1 MNVINEAK
9 KSTAT
14 SISDDDVSRLL
25 PALAEAERASA
36 ASAPRFVPPRP
47 GLLEEASARRHQL
60 VFGRRGVGKTTLLH
74 QVAAVGPAGGREVI
88 FIDIE
93 TLRRRPYPDVLI
105 ELLKELLGHLDERLR
120 AGNRTSRWGRRAL
133 LGRVQDLTD
142 AMSLLLQEPQSAE
155 HTVSTLRARS
165 HRKSK
170 WWSFSGRGRLEL
182 QRPGVKATTTAEGGI
197 SSSYELGEQAQAK
210 VEAKFE
216 RTKMDG
222 LVEAA
227 ILVREVL
234 GDAQKELGVPTLLVL
249 DDFYHIALDDQPEVL
264 AYLHQVVK
272 GLDISLK
279 ICGVRH
285 RLKPFQDGD
294 PPVGMQ
300 PEHDAGTISLDIT
313 LERFE
318 VAKQFLERVLAG
330 ICTPLAIKVDDLLTD
345 GGRERLVLASGGVA
359 RDYLSL
365 ARRALRN
372 ATERASGQ
380 FRVKNRI
387 TAEDV
392 AQAASDLYEQ
402 KQEELKQDAGDEAEA
417 LRSRLSEIVR
427 FCVETHRTN
436 VFLVETTKLQ
446 EEPWGKEVQALTDLR
461 FTHRV
466 DTLSTKR
473 GGETYPGRK
482 FAAFTLDLST
492 WTSTR
497 SEQISPIR
505 FWEREGRQKIRE
517 PKLIYTPERAGAA
530 APAGVDG
537 TATPPLAE
545 DEQLSFDDELGAGEV
560 ASSEA
565 PHDPDRGGRH
575 PHHGLT
581 VKLGPPSRSSTT
593 HGTSST

>member
-1 MNVINEAK
+1 VADQVEAAG
-9 KSTAT
+9 SRAP
-14 SISDDDVSRLL
+14 SDDDVARLL
-25 PALAEAERASA
+25 PALAEAERANDET
-36 ASAPRFVPPRP
+36 PTRFVPPRP
-47 GLLEEASARRHQL
+47 GILEEASARRHQL
-60 VFGRRGVGKTTLLH
+60 VYGRRGVGKSTLLRR
-74 QVAAVGPAGGREVI
+74 VAAGGSDSGREVI

-105 ELLKELLGHLDERLR
+105 ELLKNLLDDLAVRLR
-120 AGNRTSRWGRRAL
+120 RGGWLRRLKRRGL
-133 LGRVQDLTD
+133 LRRVTQLAD

-155 HTVSTLRARS
+155 HTVKVLRS
-165 HRKSK
+165 KSRQAEK
-170 WWSFSGRGRLEL
+170 RWSVGGSGRLALRRPALE
-182 QRPGVKATTTAEGGI
+182 GA
-197 SSSYELGEQAQAK
+197 GEASGSAGTR
-210 VEAKFE
+210 EAHGDETEAGFEARFE
-216 RTKMDG
+216 RSKMDG

-227 ILVREVL
+227 IPIREVL
-234 GDAQKELGVPTLLVL
+234 GDAHEELAVPTLLVL
-249 DDFYHIALDDQPEVL
+249 DDFYHVRSIDQPEVL

-272 GLDISLK
+272 GLDISIK

-285 RLKPFQDGD
+285 RLKPYAEGD

-318 VAKQFLERVLAG
+318 VAKEFLEEVLAG
-330 ICTPLAIKVDDLLTD
+330 ICGPLGVEVDGLLTD

-365 ARRALRN
+365 VRRALRN
-372 ATERASGQ
+372 ATERPSHQTRA
-380 FRVKNRI
+380 RNRI

-392 AQAASDLYEQ
+392 AQAAADLYEQ

-427 FCVETHRTN
+427 FCVESHRTN
-436 VFLVETTKLQ
+436 VLLVETTKLQ
-446 EEPWGKEVQALTDLR
+446 EEPWGRDVQALVDLR
-461 FTHRV
+461 FLHRV

-505 FWEREGRQKIRE
+505 FWEREGRQKIRQ
-517 PKLIYTPERAGAA
+517 PKLIYTPARAEAIHADGGTTVAVGAA
-530 APAGVDG
+530 VLGEG
-537 TATPPLAE
+537 
-545 DEQLSFDDELGAGEV
+545 EQLTFEMD
-560 ASSEA
+560 ASAE
-565 PHDPDRGGRH
+565 G
-575 PHHGLT
+575 
-581 VKLGPPSRSSTT
+581 
-593 HGTSST
+593 

>member
-1 MNVINEAK
+1 VTDE
-9 KSTAT
+9 TQG
-14 SISDDDVSRLL
+14 SDVLTDEDVARLL
-25 PALAEAERASA
+25 PALAEAERATEATA
-36 ASAPRFVPPRP
+36 ARFVAPRP
-47 GLLEEASARRHQL
+47 GILEEASARRHQL
-60 VFGRRGVGKTTLLH
+60 VYGRRGVGKSTLLR
-74 QVAAVGPAGGREVI
+74 QVAADGPGSGREVI
-88 FIDIE
+88 FIDVE

-105 ELLKELLGHLDERLR
+105 ELLKELLEDLEERLR
-120 AGNRTSRWGRRAL
+120 NGGWLTVRKRRRL
-133 LGRVQDLTD
+133 LRRVRDLAE

-155 HTVSTLRARS
+155 HTVRTLRSRS
-165 HRKSK
+165 RGAQKR
-170 WWSFSGRGRLEL
+170 WSVGGRGRVALE
-182 QRPGVKATTTAEGGI
+182 QPGGGASATVEGTAGQHDAHDER
-197 SSSYELGEQAQAK
+197 SQAS
-210 VEAKFE
+210 VEARYE

-227 ILVREVL
+227 ILIRHVL
-234 GDAQKELGVPTLLVL
+234 DDAHKELAVPTLVVL
-249 DDFYHIALDDQPEVL
+249 DDFYHIRLEDQPEVL

-272 GLDISLK
+272 GLDIHLK

-285 RLKPFQDGD
+285 RLRTFADGD

-318 VAKQFLERVLAG
+318 VAKEFLERVLAG
-330 ICTPLAIKVDDLLTD
+330 ICVSLDIEIGRLLTD
-345 GGRERLVLASGGVA
+345 GGRERLVLASGGVV

-365 ARRALRN
+365 VRRGLRN
-372 ATERASGQ
+372 ATERPSHQ
-380 FRVKNRI
+380 FRAKNRV

-392 AQAASDLYEQ
+392 AQAAADLYEQ

-436 VFLVETTKLQ
+436 VMLVETTKLQ
-446 EEPWGKEVQALTDLR
+446 EESWGKDVQALADLR
-461 FTHRV
+461 FLHRV

-505 FWEREGRQKIRE
+505 FWERDGRQKIRD
-517 PKLIYTPERAGAA
+517 PKLIYTPERAR
-530 APAGVDG
+530 PVAGDAVG
-537 TATPPLAE
+537 VPSSPLAGG
-545 DEQLSFDDELGAGEV
+545 EQLTFDLDDSADG
-560 ASSEA
+560 
-565 PHDPDRGGRH
+565 
-575 PHHGLT
+575 
-581 VKLGPPSRSSTT
+581 
-593 HGTSST
+593 

>member
-1 MNVINEAK
+1 MLEDLTPFPRPLGGAGREGEYHRFSVNVTNEANG
-9 KSTAT
+9 TAPA
-14 SISDDDVSRLL
+14 ISDDDVSHLL

-47 GLLEEASARRHQL
+47 GILEEASARRHQL
-60 VFGRRGVGKTTLLH
+60 VYGRRGVGKTMLL
-74 QVAAVGPAGGREVI
+74 QRVAAGGPDSGREVI

-93 TLRRRPYPDVLI
+93 TLRGRPYPDVLV
-105 ELLKELLGHLDERLR
+105 ELLKELLEHLETRLVD
-120 AGNRTSRWGRRAL
+120 GVRTTRWKRRAL
-133 LGRVQDLTD
+133 LGRVRDLAD

-165 HRKSK
+165 LRKSRR
-170 WWSFSGRGRLEL
+170 WSVGGGGRLAL
-182 QRPGVKATTTAEGGI
+182 QRDRIGASAAAEAAA
-197 SSSYELGEQAQAK
+197 SHADERGEHAEAK

-216 RTKMDG
+216 KTKMDG

-227 ILVREVL
+227 ILVRGVL
-234 GDAQKELGVPTLLVL
+234 GDAQKELGVPTLVVL

-272 GLDISLK
+272 DLDISLK

-294 PPVGMQ
+294 PPTGMQ
-300 PEHDAGTISLDIT
+300 PEHDAGTISLDVT

-318 VAKQFLERVLAG
+318 VAKQFLEQVLAG
-330 ICTPLAIKVDDLLTD
+330 ICTPLGIEVDDLLTK
-345 GGRERLVLASGGVA
+345 GGHERLVLASGGVA

-365 ARRALRN
+365 TRRALRS
-372 ATERASGQ
+372 ATERPSHQ
-380 FRVKNRI
+380 FRGKNRI

-392 AQAASDLYEQ
+392 AQAARDLYEQ
-402 KQEELKQDAGDEAEA
+402 KQEELKQDAGEEAEA

-446 EEPWGKEVQALTDLR
+446 EELWGKEVQALTDLR
-461 FTHRV
+461 FIHRV

-473 GGETYPGRK
+473 GGETYPGRR

-497 SEQISPIR
+497 SEQISPVR

-517 PKLIYTPERAGAA
+517 PKLIYTPERAGASA
-530 APAGVDG
+530 VVVG
-537 TATPPLAE
+537 TAEPPDTPLGKG
-545 DEQLSFDDELGAGEV
+545 EQLSFEIDE
-560 ASSEA
+560 
-565 PHDPDRGGRH
+565 
-575 PHHGLT
+575 
-581 VKLGPPSRSSTT
+581 ST
-593 HGTSST
+593 GDE

>member
-1 MNVINEAK
+1 MSATNEARG
-9 KSTAT
+9 SPPPA
-14 SISDDDVSRLL
+14 IADDDVTHLL

-36 ASAPRFVPPRP
+36 ATALRFVPPRP
-47 GLLEEASARRHQL
+47 GILEEASARRHQF
-60 VFGRRGVGKTTLLH
+60 VYGRRGVGKTTLL
-74 QVAAVGPAGGREVI
+74 QRVAAGGADTERAVI

-105 ELLKELLGHLDERLR
+105 ELLRVLLEHLDERLKVGFVARWRR
-120 AGNRTSRWGRRAL
+120 AAL
-133 LGRVQDLTD
+133 LGRVRDLAD
-142 AMSLLLQEPQSAE
+142 AMSLLLQEPQLAE

-165 HRKSK
+165 LRKKK
-170 WWSFSGRGRLEL
+170 WWSLGGRGRLAL
-182 QRPGVKATTTAEGGI
+182 QRKGVGVDADAGAGASRI
-197 SSSYELGEQAQAK
+197 DELGEQT
-210 VEAKFE
+210 EAKIE
-216 RTKMDG
+216 ARYEKTKMDG
-222 LVEAA
+222 LAEAA
-227 ILVREVL
+227 ILVRGVL
-234 GDAQKELGVPTLLVL
+234 GDAQKELGVPTLVVL
-249 DDFYHIALDDQPEVL
+249 DDFYHIALNDQPEVL

-272 GLDISLK
+272 DLDINLK
-279 ICGVRH
+279 VCGVKH
-285 RLKPFQDGD
+285 RLKPYQDGD

-318 VAKQFLERVLAG
+318 VAKQFLEQVLAG
-330 ICTPLAIKVDDLLTD
+330 ICTPLGIKIDALLTD

-372 ATERASGQ
+372 ATERTSHQ
-380 FRVKNRI
+380 WRVKNRI

-427 FCVETHRTN
+427 FCVQKHRTN
-436 VFLVETTKLQ
+436 VFLIETPKLQ
-446 EEPWGKEVQALTDLR
+446 EEAWGREIQALADLR
-461 FTHRV
+461 FIHRV

-473 GGETYPGRK
+473 GGEDYPGRK

-505 FWEREGRQKIRE
+505 FWEREGRQKMRE
-517 PKLIYTPERAGAA
+517 PKLIYTPERAGISVEVTPDDSE
-530 APAGVDG
+530 PA
-537 TATPPLAE
+537 LAQG
-545 DEQLSFDDELGAGEV
+545 EQLSFEDELTA
-560 ASSEA
+560 A
-565 PHDPDRGGRH
+565 
-575 PHHGLT
+575 
-581 VKLGPPSRSSTT
+581 
-593 HGTSST
+593 